1 MPIER
6 RIRPAPSNA
15 WGPLPPHAAARDSRG
30 TQWIER
36 LLLVIAVVCLG
47 YYAWVS
53 IETYLYQA
61 YENRELDLILR
72 SRSPAGQAGF
82 APQAD
87 EKTSAGQAQSAI
99 EGPGP
104 DGDLARFP
112 LPRLAPGVVIGR
124 LEIPRLRVSTIVRA
138 GTDART
144 LRLAVGHIAGT
155 PLPGQ
160 RGNVGLAGHRD
171 TFFRRLRT
179 IRPDDEIRFV
189 TPKGTF
195 TYRVQR
201 TDVVRPTDV
210 WVLDPTEQPTLT
222 LVTCYPFTYIGS
234 APQRF
239 IVRAPLHGMLQATAN
254 LTN

>member
-15 WGPLPPHAAARDSRG
+15 WGPLPPHAAARDSRA

-36 LLLVIAVVCLG
+36 LLLVIAVLCLG

-61 YENRELDLILR
+61 YEHQELDLILR
-72 SRSPAGQAGF
+72 SYSAELTRLEHSASAF
-82 APQAD
+82 AEASADRRQAD
-87 EKTSAGQAQSAI
+87 GK
-99 EGPGP
+99 
-104 DGDLARFP
+104 ARSSLP
-112 LPRLAPGVVIGR
+112 LPARGAVIGR

-171 TFFRRLRT
+171 TFFRRLRN
-179 IRPDDEIRFV
+179 IRPEDEIRFV
-189 TPKGTF
+189 TPEGTF

-222 LVTCYPFTYIGS
+222 LITCYPFTYIGS

-239 IVRAPLHGMLQATAN
+239 IVRAPLHGMLRATAN